1 MKVRDPGGIL
11 LRKGI
16 RAAIAMPIVVALTLY
31 VADDPRGAVFAGF
44 GTMGLLVNADYAGSW
59 RRRLLS
65 YLGTGVAGTVVLLVG
80 WAASG
85 TVVSAVAVTF
95 VVVFALSFI
104 GLLRGMLAV
113 GIPAVILIYVVAV
126 SIGGPPDAVPDYL
139 LGWGI
144 AVACST
150 LIALFLLPHDVRQ
163 EVREALSTA
172 FARAADLAQ
181 AAWLDDLDL
190 DRVAAARKAYVA
202 SLVAVSQ
209 SYDGKPFRPTGAS
222 QRDRALMMLV
232 AQAES
237 SGLILSEDV
246 PATAGLPELD
256 GRPALRQNVVD
267 VLRSVSRAI
276 VDPSVAIS
284 AKELDRVREHHA
296 RATDRWVLEQAQA
309 GVAPDAIAG
318 VVTRDHVLRIAALFA
333 EQVVE
338 LTRQANGQEDED
350 LAHEPPVPQV
360 PWSAVMLAHL
370 NWHSPWLRTALR
382 TALGLAV
389 AVLVVQVTGVQ
400 HGFWVLLGV
409 IAILRFDMAAT
420 RTMALQAIGGTI
432 LGVGIGT
439 LVLLGVGERPVLVW
453 VLLPGS
459 VFLAAWAP
467 GALNFL
473 VGQTAFSLFIL
484 VLLGIVDW
492 PPDLSNGLIRIEDI
506 AIGAAV
512 AVIVGVLLW
521 PRGALGALHEEV
533 ARGLRA
539 SSTYLALTMH
549 SLVEPVPVATLHAER
564 LAARAGAQRATE
576 TYDIAIM
583 QRGAAA
589 GDTTPWARLA
599 LATHTLI
606 TVGRIVTQFRHEP
619 PTLSAHPDLAAAVRE
634 AQRSSAEHWEA
645 VAQDVARRTTG
656 SAPHPPAP
664 TPLAVPAADD
674 IRDADDADAYVA
686 TVYVLDWVDHLNRI
700 SNAPDVV
707 GAR

>member
-1 MKVRDPGGIL
+1 VKVRDPGRIF

-16 RAAIAMPIVVALTLY
+16 RAAVAMPIVVALTLY
-31 VADDPRGAVFAGF
+31 VADDPRGAIFAGF

-59 RRRLLS
+59 TRRLVS
-65 YLGTGVAGTVVLLVG
+65 YLATGVAGAAVLLVG
-80 WAASG
+80 WAASSS
-85 TVVSAVAVTF
+85 VVAAVAVTF

-113 GIPAVILIYVVAV
+113 GIPAVTLIYVVAV
-126 SIGGPPDAVPDYL
+126 SIGGPPEAVPDYL
-139 LGWGI
+139 LGWSI
-144 AVACST
+144 AVVCST

-163 EVREALSTA
+163 EVRDALSAA

-181 AAWLDDLDL
+181 AAWLDPLDL
-190 DRVAAARKAYVA
+190 DRVADARRAYLA
-202 SLVAVSQ
+202 SLVGVSQ

-232 AQAES
+232 AQS
-237 SGLILSEDV
+237 QSTGLILSEDV

-256 GRPALRQNVVD
+256 GRPALRRAVVD

-276 VDPSVAIS
+276 VDPTVTVS
-284 AKELDRVREHHA
+284 ALDLDRVRDHHA
-296 RATDRWVLEQAQA
+296 QATDRWVLAQAQA
-309 GVAPDAIAG
+309 GAAPEEIAA
-318 VVTRDHVLRIAALFA
+318 VVQRDHILRIAALFT
-333 EQVVE
+333 EQMVA
-338 LTRQANGQEDED
+338 LTRQANGQADED
-350 LAHEPPVPQV
+350 LAHEPPIPQI
-360 PWSAVMLAHL
+360 PWSAVMAAHL

-382 TALGLAV
+382 TALGLAL
-389 AVLVVQVTGVQ
+389 AVLIVQLTGVQ

-420 RTMALQAIGGTI
+420 RSMAVQAIAGTV
-432 LGVGIGT
+432 LGVAIGT
-439 LVLLGVGERPVLVW
+439 VVLLGVGERPVLVW

-467 GALNFL
+467 GAVNFL
-473 VGQTAFSLFIL
+473 LGQTAFSLFIL
-484 VLLGIVDW
+484 ILLGIVDW
-492 PPDLSNGLIRIEDI
+492 PPDLTTGLIRIEDI
-506 AIGAAV
+506 GIGAAV
-512 AVIVGVLLW
+512 AIVVGVLLW

-539 SSTYLALTMH
+539 SSAYLALTMQ
-549 SLVEPVPVATLHAER
+549 SLVEAIPIDDLHRAR
-564 LAARAGAQRATE
+564 MAARAGAQRATE

-606 TVGRIVTQFRHEP
+606 SVGRIVTLFRKEP
-619 PTLSAHPDLAAAVRE
+619 PTLGVQPALARAVDGAR
-634 AQRSSAEHWEA
+634 ASSLDHWEA
-645 VAQDVARRTTG
+645 VAADVGRRTTG

-664 TPLAVPAADD
+664 VPLDMPPATG
-674 IRDADDADAYVA
+674 ISSEPDADAYVA
-686 TVYVLDWVDHLNRI
+686 AVYVLDWVDHLNRI
-700 SNAPDVV
+700 SNAPDVI